1 MNNSSHIDQGPMSD
15 AGIAAALRSMPRA
28 SAPEG
33 SWQGV
38 LDRYDEEE
46 LRRGRRRRYWGGGM
60 AIAASLAVAAVGLRL
75 GAGMFSGDSVNPV
88 ASNPGPEGVEALELA
103 EPVATSGR
111 VAADFGEQLE
121 QMDMDALI
129 AFSQFQEERLRAL
142 PMIDFSRPGR
152 VVEVG
157 SFGLTTELEDQIA
170 LLDEGLIPASLNSGD
185 EAVPRRLLQERALLM
200 EDLFDMRRAEAAQA
214 GYMYADF

>member
-1 MNNSSHIDQGPMSD
+1 
-15 AGIAAALRSMPRA
+15 
-28 SAPEG
+28 
-33 SWQGV
+33 
-38 LDRYDEEE
+38 
-46 LRRGRRRRYWGGGM
+46 M
-60 AIAASLAVAAVGLRL
+60 AVAASLAVAVVGLRL
-75 GAGMFSGDSVNPV
+75 GVGMFSGEPVSPV
-88 ASNPGPEGVEALELA
+88 AGNPGPEGVVALDSSQFA
-103 EPVATSGR
+103 ATAGGMT
-111 VAADFGEQLE
+111 ADFSQQLE

-142 PMIDFSRPGR
+142 PMIDLSGPGQ

-170 LLDEGLIPASLNSGD
+170 LLDEGFMPVSLST
-185 EAVPRRLLQERALLM
+185 ETRRFLAGLLQERALLM

>member
-1 MNNSSHIDQGPMSD
+1 MNNSTQVDNGPMGD
-15 AGIAAALRSMPRA
+15 AGLAAALRAMPEA

-33 SWQGV
+33 AWKRV
-38 LDRYDEEE
+38 LERYDGER
-46 LRRGRRRRYWGGGM
+46 LRRIRRRRYWGGGT
-60 AIAASLAVAAVGLRL
+60 AVAASLAVAVVGLRL
-75 GAGMFSGDSVNPV
+75 GAGMFSGDPANPV
-88 ASNPGPEGVEALELA
+88 TGNPGPEGVEALDSSELA
-103 EPVATSGR
+103 ATAGGMT
-111 VAADFGEQLE
+111 ADFSRQLE

-142 PMIDFSRPGR
+142 PMIDLSGPGQ

-157 SFGLTTELEDQIA
+157 SFGLRTELEDQIA
-170 LLDEGLIPASLNSGD
+170 LLDEGMIPASLNSGN